1 MGCRCESGLSPKGKN
16 GWRRPTCA
24 GKLLL
29 LHLGHVVAPQVWRG
43 HALSVEAQTGALS
56 QPLRQPGDVTVTL
69 QVVGVQTAEEE
80 EGEGWMD
87 EETDGRRE
95 GRRQEDATHKVLSL
109 GMWLKLATDRRL
121 MLLLLRVLRSS
132 ERNTVRSGTD
142 GSAASADWRRV
153 SWPGQHHHTPTG
165 W

>member
-1 MGCRCESGLSPKGKN
+1 M
-16 GWRRPTCA
+16 
-24 GKLLL
+24 
-29 LHLGHVVAPQVWRG
+29 APQVWRG

-56 QPLRQPGDVTVTL
+56 QPLRQPSDVTVTL

-80 EGEGWMD
+80 EEGWGWTD
-87 EETDGRRE
+87 EETDGRKE

-121 MLLLLRVLRSS
+121 MLLLLRVLRGSKC
-132 ERNTVRSGTD
+132 NTVRSGTD
-142 GSAASADWRRV
+142 GSAASADGRRV
-153 SWPGQHHHTPTG
+153 SWPGQRHHTPSG